1 MTGIIEY
8 LKRAVKANASDLFIV
23 AGCPV
28 SLKQDGTIDPADET
42 KLLPP
47 QTEQLI
53 SGLYTLAGRS
63 MAGYMETHH
72 DNFSFAV
79 PGLARFRVGA
89 YRQRGSMAAVVRV
102 VTFDIP
108 GWEKLHI
115 PRAVMELTDLTH
127 GLVLLTGGAGS
138 GKSTT
143 QACMIDRINQTRNCH
158 IITLEDPIE
167 FLHRNQKSVVSQ
179 QEVGLDVEDCLSAL
193 HFCMWQA
200 PDVIVLDRME
210 DWRTIQAAV
219 SAVQTGRLLIAI
231 LPTKG
236 AVGAVSHIIDSF
248 PAAQQAQARLHLS
261 RTLRAVVTQQLLPG
275 KEGGQ
280 FPAFELMRVNG
291 EIQELIRDGQ
301 ESEIESAVTG
311 SNGTINMD
319 QFILMLYREGR
330 ITVETALSYANNPEQ
345 MRRRCI

>member
-1 MTGIIEY
+1 MAEIIGY
-8 LKRAVKANASDLFIV
+8 LERAVKANASDLFIV

-28 SLKQDGTIDPADET
+28 SLKRDGAIEPADET

-47 QTEQLI
+47 QTEQFI

-63 MAGYMETHH
+63 MEGYLETHH

-108 GWEKLHI
+108 GWEDLHI
-115 PRAVMELTDLTH
+115 PKAVMELADLTH
-127 GLVLLTGGAGS
+127 GLVLVTGAAGS

-158 IITLEDPIE
+158 IVTLEDPIE

-193 HFCMWQA
+193 RLCMWQA
-200 PDVIVLDRME
+200 PDVIVLDRMD
-210 DWRTIQAAV
+210 DWKTVQAAV
-219 SAVQTGRLLIAI
+219 SAAQTGRLVIAI

-248 PAAQQAQARLHLS
+248 PSAQQAQARLHLS
-261 RTLRAVVTQQLLPG
+261 RTLRAVVSQQLLPG

-291 EIQELIRDGQ
+291 TVQGLIREGQ
-301 ESEIESAVTG
+301 EGEIEGLITG
-311 SNGTINMD
+311 SGGTIAMD
-319 QFILMLYREGR
+319 QSILGLYREDR
-330 ITVETALSYANNPEQ
+330 IAIETALSYANNPEQ